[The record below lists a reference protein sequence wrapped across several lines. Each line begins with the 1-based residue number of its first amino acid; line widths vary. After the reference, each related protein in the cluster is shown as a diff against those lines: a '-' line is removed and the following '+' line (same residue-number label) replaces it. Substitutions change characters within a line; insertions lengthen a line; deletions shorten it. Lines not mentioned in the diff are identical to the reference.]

1 MRQVKWKYEFKE
13 KRSNVNMQQL
23 LKKSIQIYMYIF
35 VIFLKVN
42 DGIKLG
48 CLIPWATSENLYN
61 G

>member
-1 MRQVKWKYEFKE
+1 MEIRVQGKKKQCKYATTIKE
-13 KRSNVNMQQL
+13 EYSN
-23 LKKSIQIYMYIF
+23 IYVY